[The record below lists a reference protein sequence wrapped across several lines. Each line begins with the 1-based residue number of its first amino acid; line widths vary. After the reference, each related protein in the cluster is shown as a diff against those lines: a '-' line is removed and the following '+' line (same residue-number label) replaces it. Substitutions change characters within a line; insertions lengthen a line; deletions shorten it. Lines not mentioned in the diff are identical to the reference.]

1 MDQDSLQ
8 TLTGTE
14 TRLHIAAITVG
25 HKTGPGSTLRY
36 ARLRTILVVDV
47 GRRGTLIH
55 HAEVPGHPY
64 TH

>member
-25 HKTGPGSTLRY
+25 HKTGPGSTLRCG
-36 ARLRTILVVDV
+36 RLRTILVIDV
-47 GRRGTLIH
+47 GRRGTLTH
-55 HAEVPGHPY
+55 CVEAPGHPY
-64 TH
+64 TC

>member
-1 MDQDSLQ
+1 MGQDSLQ

-14 TRLHIAAITVG
+14 TRLHVAANTVG
-25 HKTGPGSTLRY
+25 HKTGPGNTLRY

-55 HAEVPGHPY
+55 CAEAPGHPY
-64 TH
+64 TC